1 MRPRF
6 SLRLVFV
13 AATLVAIALY
23 WFIVR
28 PTATAN
34 RFTTAVSKHD
44 YSTARSL
51 LHDDFWV
58 FEPQPKSIAESI
70 DLVYAEVLPREWS
83 DIWRCQRRIILRVG
97 RHADGI
103 RRHVEWTEDTDVV
116 AHINSLEKIIRYLPG
131 SMTD

>member
-1 MRPRF
+1 MRLRF

-28 PTATAN
+28 PTAMAN
-34 RFTTAVSKHD
+34 LFTTAVRERD
-44 YSTARSL
+44 YATARSL
-51 LHDDFWV
+51 LHDDFWALL
-58 FEPQPKSIAESI
+58 PQPKSLTESI

-83 DIWRCQRRIILRVG
+83 DIWHCQRRIILRVG

-103 RRHVEWTEDTDVV
+103 GRHVEWTEDTDVV
-116 AHINSLEKIIRYLPG
+116 AHINSLEKDVRYLPG